1 MIQTLKTKNKM
12 MILISLTTMTTF
24 YQRKKISK
32 RRSMSILKLVKLKE
46 DIKENIQSTP
56 KPALISIPSSV
67 PLPTIP
73 EISRSSSS
81 SSSSSISFTE
91 ITPHLE
97 PVTPSQ
103 VLQVAPQVSHVSQ
116 LAPKPRKFCC

>member
-46 DIKENIQSTP
+46 DIKEN
-56 KPALISIPSSV
+56 LLDYISEKNTNISSV
-67 PLPTIP
+67 QMFKKNWN
-73 EISRSSSS
+73 S
-81 SSSSSISFTE
+81 
-91 ITPHLE
+91 
-97 PVTPSQ
+97 
-103 VLQVAPQVSHVSQ
+103 
-116 LAPKPRKFCC
+116 